1 MAITLDSVT
10 KTYTEADDAAVKQVS
25 LTIPQGTIATL
36 LGPSG
41 CGKTTTLRLIAG
53 FERPETGRIIIGQR
67 TVVDS
72 STWIPPEKRGI
83 GMVFQDYA
91 LFPHLNV
98 ERNTAFGLKGKAVK
112 EKVRSTL
119 NMVGLG
125 SYLHAMPNQL
135 SGGQQQRVALARALA
150 RDPIV
155 ILLDEPFS
163 NLDTDLRSQM
173 RQEVVDILRQADATA
188 IFVTHDQKEALAI
201 SDTIIV
207 MKDGTIQQKGSPRE
221 IYQFPETAFVA
232 SFVGQS
238 NLLRGTMGDNGIIY
252 TQLGS
257 VPCHHTHG
265 AQAGEEVTISIRP
278 DSFEMDPNGTL
289 HGTILSQVYT
299 GEAIDAVVAMKQGAM
314 AFEIMVHIHPEE
326 HTNIG
331 DTVRFTVL
339 PHFVA
344 VIRDSQ

>member
-1 MAITLDSVT
+1 MAILLDNVT
-10 KTYTEADDAAVKQVS
+10 KTYTEGEDAAVNQVS
-25 LTIPQGTIATL
+25 LTVAEGTIATL

-53 FERPETGRIIIGQR
+53 FERPEAGRIAIGGR
-67 TVVDS
+67 TVVDAG
-72 STWIPPEKRGI
+72 TWVPPEKRGI

-98 ERNTAFGLKGKAVK
+98 ERNTAFGLKGRDVK
-112 EKVRSTL
+112 DKVRATL

-150 RDPIV
+150 RDPVV

-173 RQEVVDILRQADATA
+173 RQEVVEILRQAKATA

-201 SDTIIV
+201 SDTIVV

-238 NLLRGTMGDNGIIY
+238 NLLRGTMGDNGLVH
-252 TQLGS
+252 TQLGP

-265 AQAGEEVTISIRP
+265 AALGESVTLSIRP
-278 DSFEMDPNGTL
+278 DSFEMDPAGTL
-289 HGTILSQVYT
+289 HGRVLSQVYT
-299 GEAIDAVVAMKQGAM
+299 GEAIDAVVAMQRDNM
-314 AFEIMVHIHPEE
+314 AFEIIVHIHPEE
-326 HTNIG
+326 QIRVG
-331 DTVRFTVL
+331 DMARFKVL

-344 VIRDSQ
+344 VIRDHH